1 MPVRGWQGSKHD
13 VFAFQTRRVCISN
26 TPCLLIKY
34 AVFALRPG
42 IGAVA
47 LRACLPR
54 RLPLSVGMLAPSARP
69 SARRPASSISSWQS
83 LSTATD
89 GSGCNDRFW
98 GCVLAWTV
106 AHHAV
111 IDAMGRRMQ
120 TKRRGCAVI
129 NAASSPMLICR
140 DLRPVSPSCER
151 RYTYLT
157 KLSVLAMMPADL
169 QGVSPCTIKSLHNQV
184 PASCH

>member
-1 MPVRGWQGSKHD
+1 MH
-13 VFAFQTRRVCISN
+13 F
-26 TPCLLIKY
+26 KY
-34 AVFALRPG
+34 AVFAHQIRRVCL
-42 IGAVA
+42 AVGHRRRCPSRLPAAPPAVECGYACA
-47 LRACLPR
+47 LRSGPPPVTQ
-54 RLPLSVGMLAPSARP
+54 RLPFRLGSPVPRLQTVRAVMTGFGLCAGVDCCAPCR
-69 SARRPASSISSWQS
+69 
-83 LSTATD
+83 
-89 GSGCNDRFW
+89 NW
-98 GCVLAWTV
+98 GCVLAWTI
-106 AHHAV
+106 ARHAV

-140 DLRPVSPSCER
+140 DLRPVSPSCDR

-169 QGVSPCTIKSLHNQV
+169 QGVSPYTIKSLHNQV

>member
-1 MPVRGWQGSKHD
+1 MW
-13 VFAFQTRRVCISN
+13 VC
-26 TPCLLIKY
+26 
-34 AVFALRPG
+34 LR
-42 IGAVA
+42 
-47 LRACLPR
+47 LPR
-54 RLPLSVGMLAPSARP
+54 GHPPVAQRLPFRLGSPFPRLQTVRAVMTGFGLCAGVDCCAPCR
-69 SARRPASSISSWQS
+69 
-83 LSTATD
+83 
-89 GSGCNDRFW
+89 NW

-169 QGVSPCTIKSLHNQV
+169 QGVSPCTIKSLHNQATAQSSPCILSLMARQFWQV
-184 PASCH
+184 RMCCMCCRPSLMP